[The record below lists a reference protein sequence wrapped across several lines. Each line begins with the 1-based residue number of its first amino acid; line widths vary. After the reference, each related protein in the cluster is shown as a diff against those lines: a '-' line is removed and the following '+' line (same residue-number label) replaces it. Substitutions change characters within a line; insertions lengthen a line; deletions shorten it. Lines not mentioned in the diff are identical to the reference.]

1 MVPKDRRCR
10 IRQQRTKESF
20 LTSAGGQ
27 LLHDRDFQ
35 KSLGMERGTQRFFR
49 SFSGTASS
57 PMVSYFRFTAF
68 TPAKCSREYNGVEA
82 WPAERMNRHDSVRS
96 DLQGQIAETLATAC
110 IQPVPWP
117 WEFLDDRS
125 SPAGRHPC
133 RESGLYLS
141 RGSGCPAYSQGQ
153 TSSRRQQMKF
163 GTTFGRFDR
172 NP

>member
-1 MVPKDRRCR
+1 M
-10 IRQQRTKESF
+10 
-20 LTSAGGQ
+20 A
-27 LLHDRDFQ
+27 
-35 KSLGMERGTQRFFR
+35 
-49 SFSGTASS
+49 
-57 PMVSYFRFTAF
+57 
-68 TPAKCSREYNGVEA
+68 SREDE
-82 WPAERMNRHDSVRS
+82 SVTIRP
-96 DLQGQIAETLATAC
+96 DRIFRVKIAETLATAR

-172 NP
+172 NLWWHRLCSKEICDDPSPARDHSPHFGPRPGALLGCGAGT

>member
-1 MVPKDRRCR
+1 LQPLDQGVR
-10 IRQQRTKESF
+10 S
-20 LTSAGGQ
+20 LSQ
-27 LLHDRDFQ
+27 LR
-35 KSLGMERGTQRFFR
+35 KSNDTQDVRGTYSRAV
-49 SFSGTASS
+49 GNSS
-57 PMVSYFRFTAF
+57 DH
-68 TPAKCSREYNGVEA
+68 PAELRARPWFHIFDVPPSLRLGAAGEYNDVEA

-96 DLQGQIAETLATAC
+96 DLQGQIAETLATAR